1 MVTKK
6 TATSKVTPAA
16 EVKET
21 AAAKETVTVKTAAAS
36 KPETKKVEVKEEEKA
51 PAGVQAEAKKEET
64 KAPKKTAAR
73 KPAAKKLPLPRRP
86 LLKRQQRET
95 LILQFGGKEILG
107 QDLMARVRE
116 IWKSEG
122 NKEDS
127 LADIKVYVKP
137 EESAAYYVI
146 NGEIT
151 GCISL

>member
-1 MVTKK
+1 
-6 TATSKVTPAA
+6 
-16 EVKET
+16 
-21 AAAKETVTVKTAAAS
+21 
-36 KPETKKVEVKEEEKA
+36 
-51 PAGVQAEAKKEET
+51 
-64 KAPKKTAAR
+64 
-73 KPAAKKLPLPRRP
+73 
-86 LLKRQQRET
+86 
-95 LILQFGGKEILG
+95 
-107 QDLMARVRE
+107 MARVRE